1 MAEHTDTSAP
11 YSGPEASE
19 DEEFFRLIRETL
31 PDVSPNVAADAV
43 LCAIAQRVSGAV
55 GQQLIEDLPESLRHL
70 ATPCARHSDATAR
83 DKDDFYANV
92 AEHLAG
98 DARDS
103 RRVISAVFSAVQ
115 AHITRRTADQIS
127 SQLPRGLTSTW
138 NAARRRHPGTH

>member
-1 MAEHTDTSAP
+1 MAEHTDTAAP
-11 YSGPEASE
+11 YSGPGGSE

-31 PDVSPNVAADAV
+31 PDVSPDEAADAV

-55 GQQLIEDLPESLRHL
+55 AQQLIEDLPESLRHL
-70 ATPCARHSDATAR
+70 ATPCARHTDATAR

-92 AEHLAG
+92 AEHLEG

-115 AHITRRTADQIS
+115 AQITRRTADQIS
-127 SQLPRGLTSTW
+127 SQLPRDLTSTW
-138 NAARRRHPGTH
+138 NAARRRRPGPH